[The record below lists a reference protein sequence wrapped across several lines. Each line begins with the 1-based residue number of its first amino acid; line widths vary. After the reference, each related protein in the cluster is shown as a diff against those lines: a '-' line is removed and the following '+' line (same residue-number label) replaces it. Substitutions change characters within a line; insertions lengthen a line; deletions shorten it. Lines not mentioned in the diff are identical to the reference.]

1 MTNTPRSPSTKS
13 QASLRDTGFPEPFNG
28 ERNTT
33 LPHPDANLSPNA
45 VISQEDIS
53 GSRVLART
61 RRSFLHKHK
70 RTISHGVITPQMAAL
85 YSSTEV
91 LADAEASAMLDTD
104 APSNASQSSL
114 PAAAAAGG
122 RYSKDGAESFLSH
135 SGGDLSPVTSSQ
147 SGSRRD
153 SLFKKLG
160 WRK

>member
-1 MTNTPRSPSTKS
+1 MTNAPRSPSTKS
-13 QASLRDTGFPEPFNG
+13 QASFRDTGFPEPFNG

-45 VISQEDIS
+45 VISQEDIN
-53 GSRVLART
+53 GHRVMART
-61 RRSFLHKHK
+61 RRSFLQKHR

-85 YSSTEV
+85 YSSEALTE
-91 LADAEASAMLDTD
+91 AEASAILDAD

-114 PAAAAAGG
+114 HAGG

-135 SGGDLSPVTSSQ
+135 SGGDLSPVMSANSSS
-147 SGSRRD
+147 SGRRN

-160 WRK
+160 LRK

>member
-1 MTNTPRSPSTKS
+1 MTNAPRSPSTKS

-53 GSRVLART
+53 GQRVMART
-61 RRSFLHKHK
+61 RRSFLQKHK

-85 YSSTEV
+85 YSSEALTE
-91 LADAEASAMLDTD
+91 AEASAILDAD
-104 APSNASQSSL
+104 APSNASQFSL
-114 PAAAAAGG
+114 PAGG

-135 SGGDLSPVTSSQ
+135 SGGDLSPVMSAQ
-147 SGSRRD
+147 SGGGRRD
-153 SLFKKLG
+153 GLFKKLG